1 VLAAFVVAT
10 VLLLGVIHP
19 TAESTVSSSTATTRP
34 THPPT
39 TTTTLPPSRVP
50 VLVANASDIT
60 GAAAAITTKLQV
72 GGWDM
77 LPPTNA
83 SARVTTSNVY
93 YVAGQQQSAEAIAA
107 SLKLPAGAAVPY
119 TTSAPVSS
127 IETAEV
133 LVVVGPDLA
142 GAAGSSATS
151 TTG

>member
-1 VLAAFVVAT
+1 MLVAFVVAT

-19 TAESTVSSSTATTRP
+19 TSESTVSSSTATTRP
-34 THPPT
+34 AHPPT

-50 VLVANASDIT
+50 VLVANASDVT
-60 GAAAAITTKLQV
+60 GAAAAVSTKLQA

-93 YVAGQQQSAEAIAA
+93 YVAGQQQSAEAIAT
-107 SLKLPAGAAVPY
+107 SLKLPASAVVPY

-142 GAAGSSATS
+142 GAAGSSTPS